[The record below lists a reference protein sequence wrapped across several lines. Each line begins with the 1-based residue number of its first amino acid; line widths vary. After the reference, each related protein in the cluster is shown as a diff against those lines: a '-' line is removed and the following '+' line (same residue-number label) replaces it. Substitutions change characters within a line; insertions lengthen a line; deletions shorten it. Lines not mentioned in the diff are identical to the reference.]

1 MGTKRP
7 LKAAD
12 WFHTRNG
19 KYYLPSNAFSLARVE
34 APTVPVPEVSP
45 AGVRMLEAYF
55 SWNLVTAALVPPPNR
70 VVSLPGE
77 PGPEEAT
84 RVAESWFS
92 KDCKHFTSAP
102 EAPT

>member
-1 MGTKRP
+1 M
-7 LKAAD
+7 
-12 WFHTRNG
+12 
-19 KYYLPSNAFSLARVE
+19 PSNALSFALVE
-34 APTVPVPEVSP
+34 GPTVPVPAVNP

-77 PGPEEAT
+77 PGPEAAT
-84 RVAESWFS
+84 RVAASWFKS
-92 KDCKHFTSAP
+92 ACKHFTSAP